1 MKTIQAKKFKKIFRW
16 DDDDDG
22 DDGDVMERSE
32 PANTTCG
39 NI

>member
-1 MKTIQAKKFKKIFRW
+1 MKTIQAKKFKKILCW
-16 DDDDDG
+16 DDD